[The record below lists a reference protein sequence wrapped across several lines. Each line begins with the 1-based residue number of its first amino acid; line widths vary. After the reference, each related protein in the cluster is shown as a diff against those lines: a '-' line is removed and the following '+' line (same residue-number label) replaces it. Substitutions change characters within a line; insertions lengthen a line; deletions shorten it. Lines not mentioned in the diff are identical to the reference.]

1 MLKNNKD
8 KDSIKDQSCSTESS
22 DSSQNVSLR
31 HIIMSVLEEN
41 SPEIAYE
48 ADQKKIQRGF
58 KKLEP
63 VHIK

>member
-48 ADQKKIQRGF
+48 AD
-58 KKLEP
+58 
-63 VHIK
+63 